1 MSHYVD
7 VIFSRPQYR
16 EKSWLERI
24 AFHILF
30 PLSWIALIMA
40 MTDAAKEHF
49 RTYGMPEAL
58 VFADEV
64 WRRLTPYLH
73 RDNVV
78 SRLPI
83 PQVSCQFPK
92 LDVRSCRLTASGLYR
107 TGVVFLVLVS
117 GAEIVDIHVAVQLL

>member
-16 EKSWLERI
+16 EKSLLERI

-40 MTDAAKEHF
+40 LTDAAKEHF
-49 RTYGMPEAL
+49 RTYGMPEVL
-58 VFADEV
+58 VFVDEV
-64 WRRLTPYLH
+64 WRSLTPYLH

-83 PQVSCQFPK
+83 PQVSCQFP
-92 LDVRSCRLTASGLYR
+92 RLE
-107 TGVVFLVLVS
+107 VC
-117 GAEIVDIHVAVQLL
+117 

>member
-49 RTYGMPEAL
+49 QTYGMPEAL

-92 LDVRSCRLTASGLYR
+92 LDVRSCRLRPLPDWR
-107 TGVVFLVLVS
+107 CVS
-117 GAEIVDIHVAVQLL
+117 RSCFWGGDCRYSCSCPTTVAV